1 MTALSFKHWGELCH
15 SCVFSTRFLD
25 CRRLPNPKPRIGPKV
40 KVGMVHLFGMRFLG
54 PYLGERWNLVLQ
66 VCPWWNGSN
75 VFFVRNSN
83 CWVTV
88 QPIFEVSAFNF
99 AETETTKSHDVGTF
113 QIQRCKKTPPKFR
126 QTSRFFHPLFLSVPK
141 IGAKLC
147 VPTNKTR
154 KLTSTKWKCCA
165 SRARSTWGCHVVSV
179 ESAKRSSVA
188 VNSNSRTKSDLRYS
202 PVMFVFALKKT
213 WELCACGLFSRW
225 RKTKSSQTSTKK
237 WNDLKSC
244 FT

>member
-1 MTALSFKHWGELCH
+1 MDPMCFLCGIPTVELQY
-15 SCVFSTRFLD
+15 SQFLKWAPLTLPKLK
-25 CRRLPNPKPRIGPKV
+25 RLNP
-40 KVGMVHLFGMRFLG
+40 MMLD
-54 PYLGERWNLVLQ
+54 
-66 VCPWWNGSN
+66 
-75 VFFVRNSN
+75 NSP
-83 CWVTV
+83 T
-88 QPIFEVSAFNF
+88 SAM
-99 AETETTKSHDVGTF
+99 H
-113 QIQRCKKTPPKFR
+113 KKTPPKFR
-126 QTSRFFHPLFLSVPK
+126 QTSRFFLPLFLSVPK
-141 IGAKLC
+141 IGAKFC
-147 VPTNKTR
+147 VPTNKIQ